1 MKKLLFG
8 PFRNIRVKTSLL
20 VLLLLIATTLVSY
33 TVTVQIMHD
42 RILNEVVKRAE
53 SLSRSIAAT
62 AGYSSILQDIL
73 GLDTLVSKV
82 KDSNQDIENVAIVD
96 TGGKILV
103 HSDVDKTGETYY
115 PSGGRIFKSN
125 GDGTIIKEVT
135 GTPGDFFEITSP
147 IVFMEKN
154 LGSVVLSINKSVLY
168 NAQREAHRKIALVF
182 AIILLVGTTTSVLL
196 TSFLTRPIKELSAGV
211 DELKQGKRRRQLR
224 VYSQDELGRLT
235 ESFNEMTALITTQ
248 KEELSNYADDLEES
262 YVATVKV
269 LAAAIDAR
277 DHYTLG
283 HSTRVARLSV
293 QLGEEIGL
301 PKEELE
307 KLGIACLFH
316 DVGKIKIP
324 DSILLKRDKLHASEF
339 TEMMR
344 HTEYGAEI
352 LSKASSLL
360 KYIPV
365 VRHHHEWHDGTGF
378 PDGLSGDQ
386 IPLSAAVTSLADI
399 FDAMTSDRPY
409 RKALS
414 KEEALRRMQDL
425 SGKQFHPD
433 LLKKFI
439 KLIKEEKNRQSQ
451 ESKE

>member
-283 HSTRVARLSV
+283 HSTGSPGCPCSWEKRSV
-293 QLGEEIGL
+293 YPRRSL
-301 PKEELE
+301 
-307 KLGIACLFH
+307 
-316 DVGKIKIP
+316 
-324 DSILLKRDKLHASEF
+324 R
-339 TEMMR
+339 
-344 HTEYGAEI
+344 
-352 LSKASSLL
+352 SS
-360 KYIPV
+360 
-365 VRHHHEWHDGTGF
+365 G
-378 PDGLSGDQ
+378 
-386 IPLSAAVTSLADI
+386 SLAFSMMSGRSKSPI
-399 FDAMTSDRPY
+399 PY
-409 RKALS
+409 F
-414 KEEALRRMQDL
+414 LRGTNSTPRN
-425 SGKQFHPD
+425 S
-433 LLKKFI
+433 
-439 KLIKEEKNRQSQ
+439 RR
-451 ESKE
+451 